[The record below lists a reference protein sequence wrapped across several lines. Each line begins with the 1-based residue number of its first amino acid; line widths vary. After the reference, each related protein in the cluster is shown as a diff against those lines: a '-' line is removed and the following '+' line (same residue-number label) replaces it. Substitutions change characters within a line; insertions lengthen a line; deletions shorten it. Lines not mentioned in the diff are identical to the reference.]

1 MTTRLLHTLLRRH
14 WRRLGRCRPYDTRP
28 RLCLGRPVWNGR
40 CRKHTGRAAAIG
52 EDL

>member
-1 MTTRLLHTLLRRH
+1 MTTRLLHALLR
-14 WRRLGRCRPYDTRP
+14 RCRPYDTRP
-28 RLCLGRPVWNGR
+28 RLCLGTPVWNGR